1 MTPDPL
7 SPRAQ
12 ALVDAARDGLGPDDA
27 AIARMQAK
35 VIAGAAGAGAGA
47 GAGGAGAGAASA
59 GAGATGLGVKLAL
72 VGALALVV
80 VGATWWVMREPG
92 ARGPGTAQVPSVVT
106 AAPPAVAAP
115 PDGTH
120 GATGPAPAGA
130 AVPGA
135 AHEAVHAAVA
145 GTPAPA
151 APEPPPPSRRPPG
164 DRLGATSARSSLA
177 AEVALVDDAM
187 AALRRD
193 DAAAALLAADEH
205 VARFGRRGQLAEE
218 AAAIRVEAMCRLGD
232 GRWAEALDAFD
243 VGWPRSA
250 QRPRLSTA
258 CKGAK

>member
-35 VIAGAAGAGAGA
+35 VIAGAAGAGA

-164 DRLGATSARSSLA
+164 DRLGATSARSSLT

-243 VGWPRSA
+243 AGWPRSA